1 MQGQRGPARNM
12 CPKRGWERCEKGRC
26 EKGRCCPVPSP
37 ACTAGGGGGQAALP
51 RRRWPRC
58 PSSRALLLF
67 CPAASPQFI
76 ALLHQ
81 PAAGISVVRN
91 AAGAASETPALPPPA
106 PSHGVPPHPSHTLCQ
121 PSAGQVLAV
130 YVSLRSSL
138 QQLAQEG
145 PGVCVCVCVKRGAG
159 EGGARWDTG
168 LALPGAHRPGSESA
182 PRLFP
187 SLGVNVWGGQRGTPG
202 AGSGGG

>member
-1 MQGQRGPARNM
+1 MGGEARGAGAEGS
-12 CPKRGWERCEKGRC
+12 CPKHVPKERMGEVREGKVREGKVLPGAKPCLHGWG
-26 EKGRCCPVPSP
+26 
-37 ACTAGGGGGQAALP
+37 GGGGGQAALP

-81 PAAGISVVRN
+81 PAAGISAVRN

-145 PGVCVCVCVKRGAG
+145 PGGGVCVCVLKGGLERGG
-159 EGGARWDTG
+159 QGGIPAWLCQEHIG
-168 LALPGAHRPGSESA
+168 LAVSRPPGSSQ
-182 PRLFP
+182 
-187 SLGVNVWGGQRGTPG
+187 V
-202 AGSGGG
+202 SG